1 MRGIAVKRSKKSP
14 RRPIYAGTAGV
25 GLRRLKPTPPTATN
39 TVPMLGSTEQQDA
52 AWWSRETDAL
62 LDALHSTRDGLS
74 TAQAR
79 ERLAQVGPNAV
90 ADSGRT
96 SVARLL
102 WRQFSS
108 PLVLIL
114 VIASVLSLLLRDW
127 IDAVTVLAIVA
138 GSTLLGF
145 WQELRA
151 SAAVAQLRNRLA
163 LNARVRRDGE
173 VRLLPVR
180 GLVPGDVVELSAGNL
195 IPADGVLLDA
205 RDFLVNQAAL
215 TGESLPV
222 EKRAGAV
229 ATDAALSARINC
241 VYLGSS
247 VRSGTAS
254 VLLMRTGGAT
264 VLADVAARI
273 AARDEETEFE
283 RGVRRFGELL
293 LRVMLGVV
301 VIVLTANTLL
311 GRPAIESMM
320 FAVAL
325 AVGLSPEL
333 LPAIVSVSL
342 ARGARRLAAA
352 GVLVRRLDAI
362 EDLGGIDVLCTD
374 KTGTLTAGTMGLS
387 AATDGDGQSSAE
399 VLRLAHLN
407 AAFETGIDNPMDA
420 AIVEAGR
427 QAGLTTAGWTKVDE
441 IPYDFVRRRLTIVIS
456 SRHDSTQHLLITK
469 GAVAQVLELCTLDA
483 KARERVE
490 AFAREQGERGHRVL
504 ALATRETAA
513 QPDYTVAD
521 EHGLSFAGFLCFSD
535 PPKPDAPQVL
545 RALALRGVY
554 VKMITGDNR
563 HVAAHVAAQV
573 GLNASALL
581 TGEQIAALRD
591 EALWHLAERTD
602 CFAEVDPAQKE
613 RIVRALQR
621 TGHAVGY
628 LGDGINDAP
637 ALHAADVGISVD
649 QAVDVARE
657 SADIVLLRPD
667 LAVLEHGIGEGRRTF
682 ANTLKYIQITTSANF
697 GNMISMALAT
707 PLLPFLPLTATQIL
721 LNNFMSD
728 LPSMAISTDHVDAG
742 HLRNAQRWNLAE
754 VRRFMLVFG
763 LISSVFDLLTFVL
776 LVKVFHAGP
785 ALFHSGWFV
794 VSLLTEL
801 AVVLVLRTRLR
812 AWRSKPSSLLAWTT
826 LAVALLAIALP
837 FIAPAAQL
845 LGFVA
850 MPAPMVV
857 ALMAVVLAYIVATEA
872 AKYWFWRQ
880 GR

>member
-1 MRGIAVKRSKKSP
+1 
-14 RRPIYAGTAGV
+14 
-25 GLRRLKPTPPTATN
+25 
-39 TVPMLGSTEQQDA
+39 MLGDSQASEDRTA
-52 AWWSRETDAL
+52 AWWSVEPAAL
-62 LDALHSTRDGLS
+62 FEALHSSPHGLTS
-74 TAQAR
+74 SQAH
-79 ERLAQVGPNAV
+79 ERLAQAGPNAV
-90 ADSGRT
+90 TDNGQPR
-96 SVARLL
+96 VARLL

-127 IDAVTVLAIVA
+127 VDAATILAIVA

-151 SAAVAQLRNRLA
+151 GAAVAQLRNRLA
-163 LNARVRRDGE
+163 LNTRVHRDGA
-173 VRLLPVR
+173 VQTLPVR
-180 GLVPGDVVELSAGNL
+180 DLVPGDVVELSAGNL
-195 IPADGVLLDA
+195 VPADGVLLDA

-229 ATDAALSARINC
+229 AADAGLSARVNC
-241 VYLGSS
+241 VHLGSS
-247 VRSGTAS
+247 VRSGAAS
-254 VLLMRTGGAT
+254 VLLVRTGAAT

-273 AARDEETEFE
+273 ATRDEETEFE

-293 LRVMLGVV
+293 LRAMFGVV
-301 VIVLTANTLL
+301 VLVLTANTLL
-311 GRPAIESMM
+311 GRPPIESML

-342 ARGARRLAAA
+342 ARGARRLAAV

-387 AATDGDGQSSAE
+387 AAVDGGGVASAE

-420 AIVEAGR
+420 AIVEAGER
-427 QAGLTTAGWTKVDE
+427 AGLTTAGWIKVDE
-441 IPYDFVRRRLTIVIS
+441 IPYDFMRRRLTIVVES
-456 SRHDSTQHLLITK
+456 HDNGARHTLITK
-469 GAVAQVLELCTLDA
+469 GAVAQVLDLCTQDA
-483 KARERVE
+483 AARQRVE
-490 AFAREQGERGHRVL
+490 AFAREQGERGMRVL
-504 ALATRETAA
+504 ALATRQSAA
-513 QPDYTVAD
+513 QSDYTIAD
-521 EHGLSFAGFLCFSD
+521 EHDLVFVGFLCFSD
-535 PPKPDAPQVL
+535 PPKPDARQ
-545 RALALRGVY
+545 ALHELAQRGVR

-573 GLNASALL
+573 GLDAQALL

-613 RIVRALQR
+613 RIVHALQR

-649 QAVDVARE
+649 SAVDVARE

-667 LAVLEHGIGEGRRTF
+667 LAVLARGIGEGRRTF

-721 LNNFMSD
+721 LNNFLSD
-728 LPSMAISTDHVDAG
+728 LPSMAISTDRVDAE
-742 HLRNAQRWNLAE
+742 HLQSAQRWNVAE

-763 LISSVFDLLTFVL
+763 LISSLFDLLTFVL

-801 AVVLVLRTRLR
+801 AVVLVLRTRFV
-812 AWRSKPSSLLAWTT
+812 AWRSKPSALLAWTT
-826 LAVALLAIALP
+826 LAVALLAVALP

-845 LGFVA
+845 FGFVA
-850 MPAPMVV
+850 MPASLV
-857 ALMAVVLAYIVATEA
+857 ATLLAIVLAYVVATEA
-872 AKYWFWRQ
+872 AKHWFWQRA
-880 GR
+880 R